1 MRWLIAAVCTA
12 LAFAAQ
18 AADIGEFKTV
28 RGSVHVERDGQRLVA
43 TPGMTLRQHDT
54 VVTGPDSAAG
64 MTFLDNSRL
73 STGPDSVLQ
82 IERYRFDAKTQ
93 AGEFD
98 ASLRKGTLGVVS
110 GTMVKHSPE
119 SMRVRTPSSIMG
131 VRGTEFV
138 VTLHGY

>member
-1 MRWLIAAVCTA
+1 MRWIIAVVSMA
-12 LAFAAQ
+12 LAFAAY
-18 AADIGEFKTV
+18 ASDIGEFKNV

-43 TPGMTLRQHDT
+43 TPGMALRQHDT
-54 VVTGPDSAAG
+54 VVTGTDGAAG

-73 STGPDSVLQ
+73 STGPNSVLQ
-82 IERYRFDAKTQ
+82 IERYHFDSTTH

-110 GTMVKHSPE
+110 GQMVKQTPE

-131 VRGTEFV
+131 VRGTQFLV
-138 VTLHGY
+138 HLDGY